1 MNPAI
6 ESLFSRATRP
16 TMFMPSKSSG
26 ARSRGLALLAFAAL
40 VAAFCPASAAPALA
54 VCNASALFQQ
64 GVSLS
69 VGSGANRA
77 VLVDLNQ
84 DGFLDL
90 VVTTPGSDS
99 VAVMRG
105 IGDGTF
111 TPRISFRVGDQPE
124 GVAVA
129 DFDGDGIVDLAVT
142 NWGSNTVSILHG
154 SGSGTF
160 SAPLNYYAN
169 PAPYGVI
176 AVDVSQDGILDLVV
190 ANNSVAEISVM
201 IGFGSGGVGNG
212 AFSAPVSYPIAG
224 LGIAVASGDFNGDGK
239 VDLVATANFNGISV
253 LLGNGN
259 GTFQPSVSYAS
270 GAQATFIVVRNFDA
284 DNIQDLAVSNTN
296 FGGLAILK
304 GAGNGTFGAPTM
316 YLNGLNLVA
325 IAAGDFNA
333 DGIADLACTNVSGDR
348 VEVMAGQGSGGIGN
362 GNFAFHSNYSAPAF
376 PLGISTAD
384 LNGDGFL
391 DLAVAEYN
399 SNNVRVLLGA
409 CITPP
414 PPPPPPGPPHLVS
427 VRDVPNDQGGR
438 VFLRWTRS
446 SFDSAGQITGYRV
459 WRRIPPGSAAAAR
472 VMRAQ
477 ASSVA
482 RVATILRRGGASA
495 TDIDYWEAI
504 ATLPAEGLAGY
515 GYTAATTQDS
525 LPQGNPY
532 TAFFVTALTSNPAT
546 FYESNVDSGYSV
558 DNFAPVAPAPFL
570 GVYSAGATHLHWQGN
585 SESDLAG
592 YRIYRG
598 NSAGFVPS
606 SSNLIAAE
614 PDTGYSDVGPAGSY
628 YKLSAVDIHGNES
641 SFTLL
646 SPSSTTDVGGIALP
660 RLLAFAAPRPNP
672 ATQRT
677 VLSFALP
684 QAGLVTVAV
693 YDMEGRRVRMVSSGR
708 MDAGEH
714 QLTFDLRDG
723 QGRQIPSGL
732 YFIRL
737 EANGQRLVR
746 RLAIVK

>member
-1 MNPAI
+1 MSSAI
-6 ESLFSRATRP
+6 ESRLSGRLMRLVLSVPSASRR
-16 TMFMPSKSSG
+16 
-26 ARSRGLALLAFAAL
+26 ARFRALSLLAFAAFL
-40 VAAFCPASAAPALA
+40 AAFCPASAAPALA
-54 VCNASALFQQ
+54 VCNAPVLFEQ
-64 GVSLS
+64 GESLP
-69 VGSGANRA
+69 VGAGANRVVPA
-77 VLVDLNQ
+77 NLNQ
-84 DGFLDL
+84 DGILDL
-90 VVTTPGSDS
+90 VATTPGSDS
-99 VAVMRG
+99 VSVMLG
-105 IGDGTF
+105 IGNGTF
-111 TPRISFRVGDQPE
+111 TQAVNYRVGDQPE
-124 GVAVA
+124 GLAVA
-129 DFDGDGIVDLAVT
+129 DFDGDAIADLAVT
-142 NWGSNTVSILHG
+142 NWGSGTVSILHG
-154 SGSGTF
+154 SGTGTF

-190 ANNSVAEISVM
+190 ANNSVAQISVM
-201 IGFGSGGVGNG
+201 IGFGSGGIGNG
-212 AFSAPVSYPIAG
+212 AFSAPVSYPVAG
-224 LGIAVASGDFNGDGK
+224 LGIAVASGDFNSDGK

-259 GTFQPSVSYAS
+259 GTFQPSVGYAS
-270 GAQATFIVVRNFDA
+270 GAQATFIVVRDF
-284 DNIQDLAVSNTN
+284 NIDGVQDLAVSNTN
-296 FGGLAILK
+296 FGGLATLRGI
-304 GAGNGTFGAPTM
+304 GNGTFATPTI

-325 IAAGDFNA
+325 IAVGEFNG

-348 VEVMAGQGSGGIGN
+348 VELMIGQGTGTVGN
-362 GNFAFHSNYSAPAF
+362 GNFAFHSNYSSASF

-384 LNGDGFL
+384 LNADGLL
-391 DLAVAEYN
+391 DLAVAEYQ
-399 SNNVRVLLGA
+399 SNNVRILLGA

-446 SFDSAGQITGYRV
+446 SFDTAGGISGYRV
-459 WRRIPPGSAAAAR
+459 WRRIPPGASAARA
-472 VMRAQ
+472 MRFGVSAG
-477 ASSVA
+477 APVG
-482 RVATILRRGGASA
+482 TILRRAGANS
-495 TDIDYWEAI
+495 TTIDYWEAI

-532 TAFFVTALTSNPAT
+532 TAFFVTALTTNPAT

-570 GVYSAGATHLHWQGN
+570 GAYSAGATHLHWQGN
-585 SESDLAG
+585 SEPDLAG

-598 NSAGFVPS
+598 SSAGFVPS

-641 SFTLL
+641 KFTLL

-677 VLSFALP
+677 VLSFGLP

-693 YDMEGRRVRMVSSGR
+693 YDMEGRRMRTVSSGR

-714 QLTFDLRDG
+714 QVTFDLRDG

-737 EANGQRLVR
+737 ETNGQRLVR